1 MFRAIVAAALLS
13 TTAQALASD
22 LRPQIVRR
30 LPDDIGPSIRDVAWR
45 GRDTLLF
52 ATNQGVFSYTLAP
65 PGRAAKVLPAVPI
78 PDGVREPRSIDTDD
92 RLAIVTSPM
101 PPSGYV
107 WATKDNERV
116 IAQTSAE
123 LSVSQSAIFGKTL
136 CVMAANLRATANEQK
151 SGSVWC
157 GNVDQGWSTFKPVH
171 RIRSGDA
178 AVDRWRR
185 AILHHG
191 GSIARAGDG
200 SFYVVTAA
208 EPGVFHYSTEG
219 RLLDVTGTN
228 LEDLVLTDMRD
239 LAAKFGMD
247 IENRYRLMLN
257 TQPTIDDLVVT
268 PEGPAIVVRL
278 ADKTKVRWELWYTD
292 RDGGAK
298 KRVHLMADRPGPYGH
313 LRCDANGDSLACIG
327 SLPPASEAAVVE
339 KAQRH
344 PTVWVFKLKEAA
356 GVGVAAR

>member
-13 TTAQALASD
+13 TTAQAFASD
-22 LRPQIVRR
+22 LRAEFVRR
-30 LPDDIGPSIRDVAWR
+30 LPDEIGPSIRDVAWR

-52 ATNQGVFSYTLAP
+52 ATNQGVYSYTLAA
-65 PGRAAKVLPAVPI
+65 PGRAARVLPAVPI

-92 RLAIVTSPM
+92 TLAIVTSPM

-107 WATKDNERV
+107 WETKGNERV

-136 CVMAANLRATANEQK
+136 CIMAANLRATASELK

-157 GNVDQGWSTFKPVH
+157 GNVEQGWSTFKPVH

-178 AVDRWRR
+178 AVDRYRR

-208 EPGVFHYSTEG
+208 EPGVFHYSTAG
-219 RLLDVTGTN
+219 RLLDVTGNN

-268 PEGPAIVVRL
+268 PEGPAILVRL
-278 ADKTKVRWELWYTD
+278 AEKNKIRWELWYPD
-292 RDGGAK
+292 RAGGAK
-298 KRVHLMADRPGPYGH
+298 RRVRLAADRPGPYGH
-313 LRCDANGDSLACIG
+313 LRCDARGDMLACIG
-327 SLPPASEAAVVE
+327 SLPPANEANVVE

-344 PTVWVFKLKEAA
+344 PTVWVFKLKEDS
-356 GVGVAAR
+356 GVGVAAK